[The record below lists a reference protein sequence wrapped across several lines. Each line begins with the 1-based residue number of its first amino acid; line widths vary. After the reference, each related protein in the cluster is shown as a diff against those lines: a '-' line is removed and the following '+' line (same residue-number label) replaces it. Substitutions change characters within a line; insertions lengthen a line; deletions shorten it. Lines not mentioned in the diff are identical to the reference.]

1 MVYSAQEVRNTKT
14 RIQQI
19 IDKECI
25 TKTKFAERLHIS
37 QPTVSQYCAGIKVPS
52 DRTIA
57 DICREFRIDEHW
69 LRTGEGEMYK
79 TSTQAEE
86 ISRFM
91 ADVLTTAPDA
101 RSAFIAALAELP
113 PEFYP
118 MIAQL
123 AKDLVDKLQKEE

>member
-19 IDKECI
+19 IDKEDI

-37 QPTVSQYCAGIKVPS
+37 QPTVSQYCAGSTIPS

-57 DICREFRIDEHW
+57 DICREFRINEHW

>member
-1 MVYSAQEVRNTKT
+1 MTTKD
-14 RIQQI
+14 RIIKI
-19 IDKECI
+19 IEKEGI
-25 TKTKFAERLHIS
+25 KKTEFAEKLHIS
-37 QPTVSQYCAGIKVPS
+37 QSAVSQYCAGVKVPS

-57 DICREFRIDEHW
+57 DICREFRVNEQW

-79 TSTQAEE
+79 TSTQAEA
-86 ISRFM
+86 ITRFL

-101 RSAFIAALAELP
+101 RSALIAALAELP

-123 AKDLVDKLQKEE
+123 AKDLVDNLPKEE

>member
-1 MVYSAQEVRNTKT
+1 MVYSPQEVIKTKT

-19 IDKECI
+19 IKKEGI

-37 QPTVSQYCAGIKVPS
+37 QPTVSQYCAGITIPS
-52 DRTIA
+52 DRTIS
-57 DICREFRIDEHW
+57 DICREFRVNEQW

-79 TSTQAEE
+79 TSTQAES
-86 ISRFM
+86 ITRFL

-101 RSAFIAALAELP
+101 RSALIAALAELP

-123 AKDLVDKLQKEE
+123 AKDLVDNLPKEE